1 MSSKISSIEL
11 KRFKE
16 SSGAIDFYRQAR
28 DAFKASGLPG
38 LLRIFARP
46 YTVDGG
52 ADPHRAAYSAGVSEG
67 YNQCLDDLLYF
78 EEQYLQQGVGAS
90 KVRADFGGQRLALSK
105 GDLTEKD
112 LEKLNGSRK

>member
-1 MSSKISSIEL
+1 MSNKISSIEL
-11 KRFKE
+11 TKFKE
-16 SSGAIDFYRQAR
+16 SSAALDYYRQAR

-52 ADPHRAAYSAGVSEG
+52 ANPHRAAYSAGVSEG

-78 EEQYLQQGVGAS
+78 EEQYLQQGVSA
-90 KVRADFGGQRLALSK
+90 KKILADFGGQRLALSK
-105 GDLTEKD
+105 GDLTQAD